1 MWEKSLEG
9 SSPSPGTKMPQHR
22 KRPLNP
28 DKKLQAYIIG
38 IALGDGN
45 LSNPN
50 KRAVR
55 LRITCDK
62 RYPLLIKHIKYCLS
76 LLLQKNKVSTT
87 NRKGCV
93 DISVYSNHWKKLL
106 WKWDKG
112 PKDAQNVF
120 VPKWIRKNRIYAK
133 ETLRGLL
140 QTDGSIYRDRNY
152 TMINFVSTTLALSN
166 DVSVMIKNLGYR
178 PNTQQ
183 FKQKN
188 NKIKYTIRIAK
199 DSEKFIKEI
208 NLWKK

>member
-1 MWEKSLEG
+1 ML
-9 SSPSPGTKMPQHR
+9 QHR

-62 RYPLLIKHIKYCLS
+62 RYPLLIKHIKSC
-76 LLLQKNKVSTT
+76 LLLLLPKNKVSVT
-87 NRKGCV
+87 NRRGCV

-106 WKWDKG
+106 WKWDEG

-120 VPKWIRKNRIYAK
+120 VPKWIRK
-133 ETLRGLL
+133 T
-140 QTDGSIYRDRNY
+140 
-152 TMINFVSTTLALSN
+152 
-166 DVSVMIKNLGYR
+166 
-178 PNTQQ
+178 
-183 FKQKN
+183 
-188 NKIKYTIRIAK
+188 
-199 DSEKFIKEI
+199 
-208 NLWKK
+208 